1 VEAAAVLP
9 AYGGVTGWAALRWS
23 GATWFTGETRHEPSP
38 VVLATGCDDVRGQ
51 VGIVICHERL
61 NPRDLTE
68 VDGLRMTT
76 PAWSLCFEM
85 RHAATLEDAVVA
97 AEMAA
102 YHDLVSHAEA
112 SAQLGVH
119 RPKTGIPLARGAVS
133 LMEENSWSPMEPR
146 VRLVWQMIAELPRL
160 LCNQP
165 VFDLAG
171 RHLGTPDLLD
181 VEAGLALEYNGDLHL
196 EGERRR
202 ADVHRERLFRSSG
215 LETMTV
221 VARDMSDRDRLAW
234 RMRVERERAARNLIS
249 ERRWTIDQPS
259 WWLPTHTVELR
270 RALDPDARR
279 RLLTYRHLA
288 A

>member
-1 VEAAAVLP
+1 M
-9 AYGGVTGWAALRWS
+9 
-23 GATWFTGETRHEPSP
+23 WFTGETRQKPAP
-38 VVLATGCDDVRGQ
+38 VVLATGCDDVRNQ
-51 VGIVICHERL
+51 PGIVICHERL

-76 PAWSLCFEM
+76 AAWSLCFQM
-85 RHAATLEDAVVA
+85 RHAANLEDAVVA

-102 YHDLVSHAEA
+102 YADLVSRAEA
-112 SAQLGVH
+112 RAQLAVH
-119 RPKTGIPLARGAVS
+119 RPKTGIPRARQAVS
-133 LMEENSWSPMEPR
+133 LMEENSWSPMETR
-146 VRLVWQMIAELPRL
+146 VRLVWQLDAELPPL

-181 VEAGLALEYNGDLHL
+181 VEAGLAIEYNGQLHL

-202 ADVHRERLFRSSG
+202 ADVHRQRLFESSG
-215 LETMTV
+215 LETITV
-221 VARDMSDRDRLAW
+221 VVRDMSDRDRLAW
-234 RMRVERERAARNLIS
+234 RMRVERERAGRALVS

-259 WWLPTHTVELR
+259 WWVPKHTLELR
-270 RALDPDARR
+270 RALDPAARR
-279 RLLTYRHLA
+279 RLLAYRHLA